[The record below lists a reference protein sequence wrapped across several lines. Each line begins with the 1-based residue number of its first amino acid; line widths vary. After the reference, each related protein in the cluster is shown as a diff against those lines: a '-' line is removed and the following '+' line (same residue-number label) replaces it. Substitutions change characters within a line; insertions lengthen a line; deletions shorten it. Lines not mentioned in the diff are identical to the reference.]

1 MDAFPTDRQWR
12 LNEDAPLPTQGVT
25 AWPGITQSCMPP
37 DDAEGHGGGGGDVWC
52 AERNAGP
59 EEVIRK
65 GTEFYNLKVVCH
77 VRLRCPASVTRVL
90 SETPTS

>member
-1 MDAFPTDRQWR
+1 MLSRQIGNGALMKTR
-12 LNEDAPLPTQGVT
+12 RSLPRVSPPGRASRSRACLPTT
-25 AWPGITQSCMPP
+25 RRDTW
-37 DDAEGHGGGGGDVWC
+37 EGGDVWC